1 MSNITQELID
11 KANNGDMSAMSKLAY
26 DYYQETD
33 SCDTNIENALKYW
46 TMAANIGSIQS
57 QYYLGQHFFD
67 KNDEKSIYWNIHAF
81 ENLISL
87 AEPWHP
93 SFIAR
98 VANSL
103 AILYSRLGARSK
115 ASFYAQFIL
124 SKNEYLE
131 EMYKYFSNDE
141 KKDVDNLYRKMIDN
155 TSQDNY
161 QGDNQAPD
169 ANDGSSEDTLAA
181 AKNENMQVISTPS
194 KWIIEPTEKK
204 SVVDVEYYVKGNN
217 KLRVE
222 TGWRWASYHVYTE
235 DNNPPKFE
243 SHANIYDFGYKVEL
257 IETFDNCWTEN
268 DDSECDEESQEWL
281 TEFLEDNS
289 VFDLESEGWDLED
302 TETYFTCDF
311 DIKPA

>member
-1 MSNITQELID
+1 
-11 KANNGDMSAMSKLAY
+11 
-26 DYYQETD
+26 
-33 SCDTNIENALKYW
+33 
-46 TMAANIGSIQS
+46 
-57 QYYLGQHFFD
+57 
-67 KNDEKSIYWNIHAF
+67 
-81 ENLISL
+81 
-87 AEPWHP
+87 
-93 SFIAR
+93 
-98 VANSL
+98 
-103 AILYSRLGARSK
+103 
-115 ASFYAQFIL
+115 
-124 SKNEYLE
+124 
-131 EMYKYFSNDE
+131 MYKYFSNDE

-161 QGDNQAPD
+161 QVDNQAPD

-222 TGWRWASYHVYTE
+222 TGWRWASYYVYTE

-281 TEFLEDNS
+281 SEFLEDNS

>member
-131 EMYKYFSNDE
+131 
-141 KKDVDNLYRKMIDN
+141 
-155 TSQDNY
+155 
-161 QGDNQAPD
+161 
-169 ANDGSSEDTLAA
+169 
-181 AKNENMQVISTPS
+181 
-194 KWIIEPTEKK
+194 
-204 SVVDVEYYVKGNN
+204 
-217 KLRVE
+217 
-222 TGWRWASYHVYTE
+222 
-235 DNNPPKFE
+235 
-243 SHANIYDFGYKVEL
+243 
-257 IETFDNCWTEN
+257 
-268 DDSECDEESQEWL
+268 
-281 TEFLEDNS
+281 
-289 VFDLESEGWDLED
+289 
-302 TETYFTCDF
+302 
-311 DIKPA
+311 

>member
-103 AILYSRLGARSK
+103 AILYSRLGMRSK
-115 ASFYAQFIL
+115 ESFYAQLIL

-131 EMYKYFSNDE
+131 EMYKYFSNDA
-141 KKDVDNLYRKMIDN
+141 KKDVDNLYKKMVDN
-155 TSQDNY
+155 TLQDNN
-161 QGDNQAPD
+161 QGNNEAPD
-169 ANDGSSEDTLAA
+169 ANHGSSEDTAA
-181 AKNENMQVISTPS
+181 ADKNENKQIISKPC

-268 DDSECDEESQEWL
+268 DDSECDGESQEWL
-281 TEFLEDNS
+281 SEFLEDNS